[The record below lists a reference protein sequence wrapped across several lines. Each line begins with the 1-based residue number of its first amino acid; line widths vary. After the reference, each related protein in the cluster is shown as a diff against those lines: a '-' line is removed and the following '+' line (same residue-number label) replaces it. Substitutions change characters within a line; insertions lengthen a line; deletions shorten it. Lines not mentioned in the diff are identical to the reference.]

1 MKGLNGSPQAQV
13 WGKDKRGCAGL
24 GPTSGMQQVE
34 LLVLW
39 QGQRGQ
45 AAQPV
50 PSPCPPGL
58 APSPAHT
65 LSRGLW
71 YTASEIPTIPSSP
84 SGPAHLPNK
93 RHLHSGTLR
102 RGTASKVQKRSQYQ
116 SWAPIILTPWGGK
129 AGFLEHARAQDSSPP
144 CRMQQ
149 TPGPCPPVEWLPIP
163 PLSLPTSPGGLPPWE
178 TKQHSLPNQDKCRFL
193 SGVGHEVEKGQHDG

>member
-1 MKGLNGSPQAQV
+1 MHTCPCTHAHTLGRLQVFIGLLAACSYPQGLDSVAGGRCPQIGEVGGGREKGLNGSRQAQV
-13 WGKDKRGCAGL
+13 WGKDKGGCAGL

-34 LLVLW
+34 LLVPW

-71 YTASEIPTIPSSP
+71 YTVSEIPTIPNSP
-84 SGPAHLPNK
+84 SGPAHLPIK
-93 RHLHSGTLR
+93 RHLHSRRRR
-102 RGTASKVQKRSQYQ
+102 RGTASKVQKLSQYQ
-116 SWAPIILTPWGGK
+116 S
-129 AGFLEHARAQDSSPP
+129 
-144 CRMQQ
+144 
-149 TPGPCPPVEWLPIP
+149 
-163 PLSLPTSPGGLPPWE
+163 
-178 TKQHSLPNQDKCRFL
+178 
-193 SGVGHEVEKGQHDG
+193 